1 MMWTVEIVEVLCMKH
16 DWNKSRST
24 RNLKAIVPE
33 LVKSRVQSLT
43 LTILCAL
50 FVFVSASAQQ
60 TKPSEF
66 QVEAAY
72 VYNFGKFVKWPAD
85 AAANRHGGFTIC
97 VLGDDPFGTVLQSTL
112 ASESLGGKPVAVR
125 RVPTPQDAASCH
137 ILFLST
143 VQETKLKEIVAA
155 LGQTPVLTVSDIPEF
170 SQRGGMIQFVLQGDR
185 VRFEINRANAESDGL
200 ILTSDLLKVAVVVR
214 GSVRKGGQ

>member
-1 MMWTVEIVEVLCMKH
+1 MKCH
-16 DWNKSRST
+16 WITNNST
-24 RNLKAIVPE
+24 RNLKATVRE
-33 LVKSRVQSLT
+33 RAKDRVRSL
-43 LTILCAL
+43 ILALIICAQ
-50 FVFVSASAQQ
+50 FVTVCASAQQ
-60 TKPSEF
+60 AKPSEY
-66 QVEAAY
+66 QVKAAY

-85 AAANRHGGFTIC
+85 AAANRSGGFTIC

-112 ASESLGGKPVAVR
+112 AGESLGGKPVTVK

-137 ILFLST
+137 ILFLSS
-143 VQETKLKEIVAA
+143 VQETKLKDVFAA
-155 LGQTPVLTVSDIPEF
+155 LGQAPVLTVSDIPEF

-214 GSVRKGGQ
+214 SSARKGDQ